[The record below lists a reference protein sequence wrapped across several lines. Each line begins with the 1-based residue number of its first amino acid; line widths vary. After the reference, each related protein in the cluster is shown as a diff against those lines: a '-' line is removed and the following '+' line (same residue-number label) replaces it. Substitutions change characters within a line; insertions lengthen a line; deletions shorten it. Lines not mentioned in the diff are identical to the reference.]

1 MAGSDKATAGGS
13 AEGTPSPATDEA
25 ARRRRVWLTGLR
37 QDLLGPIVAIL
48 DYAEMLLED
57 CQGEEA
63 AGARGDLEK
72 ILNAGRQLR
81 RMVDTFF
88 EKSSIE
94 SGQLDLDKLG
104 TNIRHDL
111 RTPLN
116 HIIGYSEMLIE
127 DAEDDGDTQ
136 RAGDLCKIRDS
147 GNTLLGHFDEILSGE
162 TPVAVGSESTT
173 DSGDLSHLVAGAV
186 SSMEEFAEEEER
198 EGLAEITGHVLVVD
212 DNDINRDVLAR
223 RLERQGHEVDNAE
236 NGKQALEMLRV
247 GDYDAVLL
255 DILMPQMNGF
265 QVLDK
270 MKEDPALEHIPV
282 IMISGLDQIDPAVR
296 CIKMGAEDYLPKPFN
311 PTLLKARLG
320 KSLEKKQLRDR
331 EVQHLAEIEREKKRA
346 DDLLYVIFPDSIV
359 NELKETN
366 AVKPRRYDNVA
377 VLFTDI
383 VSFTPYCDGKD
394 PEEIIAS
401 LQTLVEGHEELMAV
415 HGMQKIKT
423 IGDAFMASAGL
434 LTPLDNPVLTAVRCG
449 LDMLAQADAHAAHWK
464 LRIGIHAGP
473 VVAGVLGRAQYL
485 YDLFGDTVNTAARME
500 SNGVAGSVTLSGS
513 AWKQVEGFCE
523 GESLGVV
530 DVKGKGELEIVRF
543 VGFRENAPEP
553 AS

>member
-1 MAGSDKATAGGS
+1 MAGSDKAAADGDAQG
-13 AEGTPSPATDEA
+13 APAPATDEA

-57 CQGEEA
+57 CQGEEHA
-63 AGARGDLEK
+63 NARADLEK
-72 ILNAGRQLR
+72 VLAAGRQLR
-81 RMVDTFF
+81 KMVDTFF

-94 SGQLDLDKLG
+94 SGTLDLDKLG
-104 TNIRHDL
+104 SNIRHDL

-127 DAEDDGDTQ
+127 DAEDDGDEQ
-136 RAGDLCKIRDS
+136 RAVDLRKIRDA
-147 GNTLLGHFDEILSGE
+147 GNTLLGLFDEILSGE
-162 TPVAVGSESTT
+162 VPVAVGTESTT

-198 EGLAEITGHVLVVD
+198 EGVAEITGHVLVVD

-223 RLERQGHEVDNAE
+223 RLERQGQEVDNAE
-236 NGKQALEMLRV
+236 NGKQALEMLRA

-255 DILMPQMNGF
+255 DILMPEMNGF

-320 KSLEKKQLRDR
+320 KSLEKKRLRDR

-346 DDLLYVIFPDSIV
+346 DDLLYVIFPS
-359 NELKETN
+359 
-366 AVKPRRYDNVA
+366 
-377 VLFTDI
+377 
-383 VSFTPYCDGKD
+383 
-394 PEEIIAS
+394 
-401 LQTLVEGHEELMAV
+401 
-415 HGMQKIKT
+415 
-423 IGDAFMASAGL
+423 
-434 LTPLDNPVLTAVRCG
+434 
-449 LDMLAQADAHAAHWK
+449 
-464 LRIGIHAGP
+464 
-473 VVAGVLGRAQYL
+473 
-485 YDLFGDTVNTAARME
+485 
-500 SNGVAGSVTLSGS
+500 
-513 AWKQVEGFCE
+513 
-523 GESLGVV
+523 
-530 DVKGKGELEIVRF
+530 
-543 VGFRENAPEP
+543 
-553 AS
+553 